1 MLFGSKEGT
10 VDIDNCTFAYNL
22 TDGYEVTAGLNIIL
36 GTANVRNSIFFGN
49 IIGGASKSRGRD
61 ISLRG
66 ESVLN
71 LAYTLFGEEGTNSIT
86 CAETAT
92 TNFLGGVV
100 FGDPLLV
107 TEYAAMTNMV
117 KESSTSSATGAKL
130 IFWDWTAA
138 TAEATYA
145 ALENVNVH
153 LRGGNGYFDEKT
165 GELVDEY
172 CRAGQSPAIDA
183 GDPASDFRNEPNCKI
198 GYHGKRVNLGGY
210 GNTPWATMSMIP
222 GFQIIV
228 R

>member
-1 MLFGSKEGT
+1 M
-10 VDIDNCTFAYNL
+10 
-22 TDGYEVTAGLNIIL
+22 TAGLNIIL

-71 LAYTLFGEEGTNSIT
+71 VAYTMFAEEGTNSIT

-92 TNFLGGVV
+92 TNFLDGVV
-100 FGDPLLV
+100 FGDPLFVTPNEEIAALV
-107 TEYAAMTNMV
+107 R
-117 KESSTSSATGAKL
+117 ESTTTAVGGSKL

-153 LRGGNGYFDEKT
+153 LRGGRGYFDEKT
-165 GELVDEY
+165 GEFVAEY

-183 GDPASDFRNEPNCKI
+183 GDPASDCHGEPNCQY
-198 GYHGKRVNLGGY
+198 GYHGKRVNLGAY
-210 GNTPWATMSMIP
+210 GNTPWATMSSN
-222 GFQIIV
+222 GFYI
-228 R
+228 RLR